1 MRVVLLISAIS
12 SDNTGMGGHYYSV
25 RSIAQ
30 ALRSKGVEAHI
41 VVLGDMFPK
50 AYDDIRSD
58 VSFIQYKPFRY
69 VSYFSRISEC
79 LKSIDPDVIHSFD
92 NKSFF
97 VARLMSLLH
106 GYRLVLTKPGGP
118 NPTTFFPYCKDMIL
132 FSSENE
138 AYFRSVKK
146 FKSARIV
153 HIPNRVERFDTDW
166 ARIEK
171 LRNLIPE
178 NDRVILR
185 IGRIGD
191 AYATVIRQTGNLVK
205 YLKNNGIA
213 VTGLVVGVVQNDR
226 LLSDLKVEYSD
237 ELVIKTD
244 DEFTKNAAEL
254 IEVSDVVVG
263 TGRSLMEAACKSRVL
278 MTTISGSEYPV
289 LVGEDNFLDLM
300 STNFSPRNNLVGY
313 DEEKNLSAIID
324 LFANE
329 TNFHEAQSY
338 SEDVSSEYFDL
349 SAAMRQY
356 MSVYS
361 NAESEVVYN
370 AFDLALNFITFL
382 RFYAFLDMKYITPS
396 RL

>member
-1 MRVVLLISAIS
+1 VKVVLLISAIS

-25 RSIAQ
+25 RSIAK
-30 ALRSKGVEAHI
+30 ALRLKGVEAHI
-41 VVLGDMFPK
+41 LVLGDMFPK
-50 AYDDIRSD
+50 AYDDIRND
-58 VSFIQYKPFRY
+58 VSFVKYKPFRY
-69 VSYFSRISEC
+69 FSYFSRISEC
-79 LKSIDPDVIHSFD
+79 LKDIGPDVIHSFD

-118 NPTTFFPYCKDMIL
+118 NPTTFFPYCKDLIL

-138 AYFRSVKK
+138 TYFRGRRK
-146 FKSARIV
+146 FHNSRIC
-153 HIPNRVERFDTDW
+153 HIPNRVEAFDSDW
-166 ARIEK
+166 TRIAK
-171 LRNLIPE
+171 LKADIPS
-178 NDRVILR
+178 DQRVILR
-185 IGRIGD
+185 IGRIGE
-191 AYATVIRQTGNLVK
+191 AYAAVIRQTGNLVR

-213 VTGLVVGVVQNDR
+213 VTGLVVGVAQDET

-300 STNFSPRNNLVGY
+300 ATNFSPRNNLIGY
-313 DEEKNLSAIID
+313 DENKNLSAIVD

-329 TNFHEAQSY
+329 TNFHEAQLY
-338 SEDVSSEYFDL
+338 SERVSSEYFDL
-349 SAAMRQY
+349 SSAMKRY
-356 MSVYS
+356 MAVYS
-361 NAESEVVYN
+361 NAETESVRNMYDV
-370 AFDLALNFITFL
+370 LLNVITFL
-382 RFYAFLDMKYITPS
+382 RYYLPIYSTSDK
-396 RL
+396 